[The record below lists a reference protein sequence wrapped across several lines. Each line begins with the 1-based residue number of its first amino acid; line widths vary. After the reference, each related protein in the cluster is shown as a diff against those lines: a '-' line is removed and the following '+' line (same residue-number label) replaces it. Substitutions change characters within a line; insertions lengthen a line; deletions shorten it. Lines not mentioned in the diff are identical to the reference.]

1 MLASVS
7 PYDSGTCLIQKSPQ
21 IKFADIVLS
30 STLPTIRHVRRPE
43 RREPTRSI
51 TSTHRCGI
59 ITRCSTSYQNA
70 GTVHATPANR
80 ATPMRHHH
88 EMLDIPSERW
98 QPYCHPRPQRPPEA
112 LAPYCYPHA
121 TQRPPKSMPTSTR
134 DVRHHRIL
142 VGAYN
147 KRSYGDDTKLTTNST
162 HQPHLKT
169 INRQSKEMGQ

>member
-59 ITRCSTSYQNA
+59 ITRCSTCYQNA

-80 ATPMRHHH
+80 TTAKRHHH
-88 EMLDIPSERW
+88 DKLDN
-98 QPYCHPRPQRPPEA
+98 PPESS
-112 LAPYCYPHA
+112 
-121 TQRPPKSMPTSTR
+121 PPDCRTPP
-134 DVRHHRIL
+134 I
-142 VGAYN
+142 
-147 KRSYGDDTKLTTNST
+147 
-162 HQPHLKT
+162 P
-169 INRQSKEMGQ
+169 